1 MNPALQFLTTTP
13 HPFSILPGHP
23 SLDADA
29 DSRPSP
35 ASFLHTILSESDAF
49 LTSIPHSFHRDP
61 KPRSSPSSTA
71 PVKLSTRTIPEN
83 TNQKSK
89 KAFWACR
96 TSVHEDA
103 PVVGSA
109 AWDEFRAGLRVNHV
123 QNEMDYTPSVS
134 AVDTLMVWPE
144 VDVDG
149 WRGVEMQVNLI
160 THTFHPTALIAP
172 RTFLVLAISAD
183 RDRDGEGSF
192 VTVQIPLAARSD
204 TVPAAVREKIAA
216 ATSRRTVFA
225 SYASVERVCRRDGR
239 IEWTMATTS
248 EAGGSIP
255 QWVQR
260 SWTLGGVP
268 KAIVADVGLFIGWTA
283 GRRVESR
290 S

>member
-1 MNPALQFLTTTP
+1 M
-13 HPFSILPGHP
+13 
-23 SLDADA
+23 
-29 DSRPSP
+29 
-35 ASFLHTILSESDAF
+35 
-49 LTSIPHSFHRDP
+49 
-61 KPRSSPSSTA
+61 
-71 PVKLSTRTIPEN
+71 TRMGI
-83 TNQKSK
+83 
-89 KAFWACR
+89 
-96 TSVHEDA
+96 
-103 PVVGSA
+103 
-109 AWDEFRAGLRVNHV
+109 
-123 QNEMDYTPSVS
+123 
-134 AVDTLMVWPE
+134 
-144 VDVDG
+144 
-149 WRGVEMQVNLI
+149 VNLI

-183 RDRDGEGSF
+183 RDRDGEESF